1 MSWSYLESVLAPAC
15 PSFLEE
21 WTALRRTYTPDHP
34 PSANDFLG
42 ALRAHV
48 VQLLREG
55 RVAESTRLFL
65 TLERLL
71 GEADPILRDLLE
83 NDFLAPL
90 AADWRALGLDPHRV
104 RPHLGARARVVWDRE
119 AASPPET

>member
-1 MSWSYLESVLAPAC
+1 MPWSYLESVLTRAC

-21 WTALRRTYTPDHP
+21 WTELRRTYTPEHP
-34 PSANDFLG
+34 PSAIDFLR
-42 ALRAHV
+42 ALRTHLL
-48 VQLLREG
+48 QLLREG

-65 TLERLL
+65 TLERVL

-83 NDFLAPL
+83 NDLLAPL

-104 RPHLGARARVVWDRE
+104 RPHLGPRARVVWDRE
-119 AASPPET
+119 SAAPPEG